1 MKRSI
6 KEFFEKGPG
15 IRGRLW
21 FAMMGVTIA
30 VVLVVYLGQIVLL
43 RTYFEV
49 GKKADVSKIAEEI
62 EIFIR
67 DGEVPIYGNVIS
79 KYAYDNSFCIEISDL
94 TGTNLKTADMM
105 GSGCVIH
112 NINQRTLSGI
122 KTELISEPDKAHYYN
137 IKHPLYQKESI
148 LFGKAITVGDSLCL
162 LLINAYL
169 EPIDGTTE
177 ILKTQLLGTTMFA
190 LMLSTIISFVV
201 SQTFTRPIRKL
212 KSAASEVALGNLDV
226 KVDVERE
233 DELGD
238 LANTFNYMTDEV
250 SKVGALQ
257 KDLVA
262 NVSHEMRIPLTMI
275 RGYAEAI
282 KDITGEDKEKRDK
295 QLDIIIEETDRL
307 NDLVGDILSLGRL
320 EAGHEKIEE
329 EEIPVKELIEGILQK
344 YKMIYPDYSFGLS
357 CNWEGVV
364 LADAGRITQVIMNL
378 INNAINH
385 TGDDNIVEIGLADEG
400 DLVKV
405 SVADTGKGIEKE
417 DLKFIWD
424 RYYKSNKSGKRRVAG
439 TGLGLSIVKA
449 IMIAHKMPF
458 GVDSKPN
465 EGSIFW
471 ICLKKK

>member
-1 MKRSI
+1 MKHKL
-6 KEFFEKGPG
+6 KEFLKKGPG

-30 VVLVVYLGQIVLL
+30 VVLVVFLGQIVLL

-49 GKKADVSKIAEEI
+49 GKKTEVSKIAKEI
-62 EIFIR
+62 EIIIR

-79 KYAYDNSFCIEISDL
+79 KYAYDNSFCIEISDRA
-94 TGTNLKTADMM
+94 GTNLKTADMM

-112 NINQRTLSGI
+112 NIDQRTLSGI
-122 KTELISEPDKAHYYN
+122 KTELISSPDKAHYYS
-137 IKHPLYQKESI
+137 IRHPQYQKESI
-148 LFGKAITVGDSLCL
+148 LYGKAITVGNSICL

-212 KSAASEVALGNLDV
+212 KSAASEVALGNFDV
-226 KVDVERE
+226 KVDAERN

-238 LANTFNYMTDEV
+238 LANTFNYMTGEV
-250 SKVGALQ
+250 SKVGSLQ

-275 RGYAEAI
+275 KGYAEAI

-307 NDLVGDILSLGRL
+307 NSLVSDILSLGRI
-320 EAGHEKIEE
+320 ESGHEKIEFE
-329 EEIPVKELIEGILQK
+329 DIPIKELIEGILQK
-344 YKMIYPDYSFGLS
+344 YKLIYPDYSFLFR

-364 LADAGRITQVIMNL
+364 FADEGRITQVIMNL

-385 TGDDNIVEIGLADEG
+385 TGDDNLVEIRLTDED

-417 DLKFIWD
+417 DLNFIWD

-449 IMIAHKMPF
+449 IMIAHNTPF
-458 GVDSKPN
+458 GVDSKPD

-471 ICLKKK
+471 ICLRKK